1 MGVFVEAKQFPLK
14 PVEAQIALDGIRWG
28 KFYATGKDFCEI
40 TDKVVNEF
48 LTYFPEARYW
58 DITMIFL

>member
-28 KFYATGKDFCEI
+28 KFYATGKDICEI
-40 TDKVVNEF
+40 ADGVVNKFLEF
-48 LTYFPEARYW
+48 FPEAGSW
-58 DITMIFL
+58 DITMTFL